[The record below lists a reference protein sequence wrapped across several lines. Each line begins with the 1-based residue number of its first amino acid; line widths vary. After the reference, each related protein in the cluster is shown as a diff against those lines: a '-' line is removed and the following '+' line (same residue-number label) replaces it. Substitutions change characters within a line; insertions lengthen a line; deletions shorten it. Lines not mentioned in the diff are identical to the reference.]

1 MINEL
6 AKKIVLQRIEN
17 EFLPKLYEELYKEIK
32 LICDEKQIPFSV
44 EDITFH
50 WEHLYLEFKD
60 LVISYGIGSQTSLLN
75 NIIKI
80 EQVFFDLTN
89 NTINYRCSFSFV
101 ESDYGKDYFFTE
113 TFESLESLLINI
125 ED

>member
-1 MINEL
+1 MINKL

-17 EFLPKLYEELYKEIK
+17 EFLPKLYKELYKEIK

>member
-1 MINEL
+1 MINKRD
-6 AKKIVLQRIEN
+6 KKIVLERIEK
-17 EFLPKLYEELYKEIK
+17 EFLPKLYEELYEKIK
-32 LICDEKQIPFSV
+32 LICDKKRIPFSV
-44 EDITFH
+44 EDTTFH

-80 EQVFFDLTN
+80 EHVFFDLTN
-89 NTINYRCSFSFV
+89 NTIDYRCSFSFV
-101 ESDYGKDYFFTE
+101 ESDYGKDYYFTE

-125 ED
+125 ES